1 MPLTKV
7 TGKGISDLDELGVGT
22 TSPRSVNN
30 YSFLTINNSSGAAI
44 DFELGEALKTT
55 MTQSSG
61 QFEINTSANLPMI
74 FKTNNSERLRILAGG
89 GLTFNG
95 DTATANAIDDYEEG
109 NWTPTLT
116 STSGVTK
123 TAGTANLG
131 RYTKIGNL
139 VNVTGTVA
147 WNGTETLSGLVAV
160 GGLPFASV
168 NTNAYR
174 SSAAMG
180 ASDQVV
186 MPSNYQNGLA
196 MSLDQNATKIWVVA
210 RSTTSFTHYPT
221 IGNTGAIYG
230 INCSYRTA

>member
-95 DTATANAIDDYEEG
+95 DTATANALDDYEEG
-109 NWTPTLT
+109 TWTPAYS
-116 STSGVTK
+116 STSASFSYNTQYG
-123 TAGTANLG
+123 N
-131 RYTKIGNL
+131 YIKIGGFVHLQFYLNASAS
-139 VNVTGTVA
+139 GTTSNA
-147 WNGTETLSGLVAV
+147 TTIT
-160 GGLPFASV
+160 GLPFAVANLSPFNQSGAAIWFSGSV
-168 NTNAYR
+168 DIRPLFNNSQSTINLWKK
-174 SSAAMG
+174 G
-180 ASDQVV
+180 AV
-186 MPSNYQNGLA
+186 
-196 MSLDQNATKIWVVA
+196 ATATASEVNNVYLVG
-210 RSTTSFTHYPT
+210 S
-221 IGNTGAIYG
+221 G
-230 INCSYRTA
+230 SYRAS